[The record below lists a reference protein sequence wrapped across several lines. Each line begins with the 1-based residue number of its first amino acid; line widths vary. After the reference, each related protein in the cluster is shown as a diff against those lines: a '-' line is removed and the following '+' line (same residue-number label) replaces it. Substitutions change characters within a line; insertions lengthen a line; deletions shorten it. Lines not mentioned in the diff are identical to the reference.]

1 MIVLLNILYEYE
13 YSENWTFLAYG
24 QYKEKSGQPLNGM
37 ETAKNS
43 GADDDEKEDEYLI
56 EFWL

>member
-1 MIVLLNILYEYE
+1 MNIVKIA
-13 YSENWTFLAYG
+13 FLAYC

-43 GADDDEKEDEYLI
+43 GAEDDEKEDEYLI
-56 EFWL
+56 EF